1 MTNKITFLPISE
13 EMLGAYLEGNLSEHE
28 RIKIETLLDE
38 NPEFKEFIDDV
49 QSDDID
55 YSESI
60 YDYYPNIEKEFVLP
74 DIPGYEESDEIE
86 STNDDFIEVYVDDDN
101 YSSEDTEPNLFQDD
115 TFDDYDLD
123 INVFDDI
130 ID

>member
-1 MTNKITFLPISE
+1 MTNKINFLPISE

>member
-1 MTNKITFLPISE
+1 MTNKINFLPISE
-13 EMLGAYLEGNLSEHE
+13 EMLGAYLEGTLSEHE
-28 RIKIETLLDE
+28 RIKIETLLYE